1 MVPGGLS
8 HCTPPPPEV
17 SPFPLPP
24 PPPIRRGLTH
34 CPPQHPGVS
43 PPPLLTPRPL
53 SHCPPPFS
61 PIAPSAPRAS
71 HGASHHSWGSLPPFR
86 GSPHLQQP
94 PPPFPLSHH
103 LPISRARS
111 RCHPGP
117 HRAPIAFPIHPGV
130 SPHFHPHL
138 WGLPSQTPSLGV
150 SPVTPS
156 APRASPIASHCSL
169 GSLPLPPWCP
179 GVPPGAPPPVLRA
192 LFPFPPP
199 PQGLPHCTPPLHH
212 SFPFLPEISPI
223 VCPTVQ
229 GSLPS
234 HILF

>member
-1 MVPGGLS
+1 M
-8 HCTPPPPEV
+8 HTPP
-17 SPFPLPP
+17 SRSLSLPP
-24 PPPIRRGLTH
+24 PPPSPHPQGSHPLPSPTPRGLS
-34 CPPQHPGVS
+34 PS
-43 PPPLLTPRPL
+43 PPYPQAPLPLPTPIL
-53 SHCPPPFS
+53 SHCPFS
-61 PIAPSAPRAS
+61 PQ
-71 HGASHHSWGSLPPFR
+71 GFSWSLPPFL
-86 GSPHLQQP
+86 GVPPTIPGVPPSPAT

-103 LPISRARS
+103 LPISRVRS

-117 HRAPIAFPIHPGV
+117 HRAPIAVPIHPGV

-150 SPVTPS
+150 SPVAPS